1 MKKLFF
7 ITFLLILQFSF
18 AQNEKEALQKAAKYY
33 KNLDYVEAINAY
45 ESIARKGVEPQELL
59 ENLGNAYYYNADY
72 QQANKWYDKLF
83 KAKDPK
89 TNKPLNIKPEYYYRY
104 AQTLKSKGD
113 YDASDKVMDQ
123 FVALTGK
130 NDVRAGLFLKNR
142 DYQAEVKRN
151 SGRME
156 LNLLKLNTK
165 KSEYGTA
172 FYGDNIVY
180 ATSKTGFLKRRSE
193 WTGDNFY
200 TLYEANTDSL
210 QASRKAKLNGI
221 NTKFNE
227 STAAFTKDGNTM
239 YFTRNN
245 FINNEVKTNGDQ
257 TVLLKIFKATKDK
270 SGKWGNVQEMPFN
283 SNIHSVAHPALSP
296 DGKYIYYTSDMKGTI
311 GASDIYRSKILK
323 DGYGKPEN
331 LGERINTPGRESFP
345 FISDDNI
352 LYFSSDGF
360 PGLGGL
366 DIFAVKLDA
375 EGNPITK
382 PINIGRPGN
391 SADDDFCYVINSH
404 THIGYLTSNRPE
416 GRGSDDIYS
425 FYEHTP
431 LRFTCQ
437 YNLKGVVKDAA
448 TLAIIP
454 NAKVALWST
463 NNTLLEET
471 TADAEGA
478 FTFNYTADCSDLQLL
493 IKSEKE
499 KYNSNQQLLALN
511 SSKDVTAEVLLTPIP
526 VVVEA
531 KKPTEIAV
539 GNDLAKILQID
550 NIYFDYNK
558 ANIRKD
564 AAEQLAKIVKVMQE
578 HPTMTVDVRLH
589 TDSRG
594 SDKYNLTLSQRRA
607 KSTIKW
613 ITSHGI
619 KKNRITGKGYG
630 ETQLVNECGNGVP
643 CTEEQHQANRRSEF
657 IIITY

>member
-1 MKKLFF
+1 VLF
-7 ITFLLILQFSF
+7 
-18 AQNEKEALQKAAKYY
+18 
-33 KNLDYVEAINAY
+33 
-45 ESIARKGVEPQELL
+45 
-59 ENLGNAYYYNADY
+59 
-72 QQANKWYDKLF
+72 
-83 KAKDPK
+83 
-89 TNKPLNIKPEYYYRY
+89 
-104 AQTLKSKGD
+104 
-113 YDASDKVMDQ
+113 
-123 FVALTGK
+123 
-130 NDVRAGLFLKNR
+130 
-142 DYQAEVKRN
+142 
-151 SGRME
+151 
-156 LNLLKLNTK
+156 
-165 KSEYGTA
+165 
-172 FYGDNIVY
+172 
-180 ATSKTGFLKRRSE
+180 RS
-193 WTGDNFY
+193 
-200 TLYEANTDSL
+200 
-210 QASRKAKLNGI
+210 
-221 NTKFNE
+221 
-227 STAAFTKDGNTM
+227 
-239 YFTRNN
+239 
-245 FINNEVKTNGDQ
+245 
-257 TVLLKIFKATKDK
+257 
-270 SGKWGNVQEMPFN
+270 
-283 SNIHSVAHPALSP
+283 
-296 DGKYIYYTSDMKGTI
+296 
-311 GASDIYRSKILK
+311 ASDIYRSKILK

-391 SADDDFCYVINSH
+391 SGDDDFCYVINSH

-448 TLAIIP
+448 TSAIIP

-478 FTFNYTADCSDLQLL
+478 FTFNYTADCGDLQLL

-511 SSKDVTAEVLLTPIP
+511 SNKDVTAEVLLTPIP
-526 VVVEA
+526 VVEE
-531 KKPTEIAV
+531 KKPKEIVV
-539 GNDLAKILQID
+539 GNDLAKILNIE

-578 HPTMTVDVRLH
+578 HPTMKVDVRLH

-594 SDKYNLTLSQRRA
+594 SDKYNLALSQRRA

-630 ETQLVNECGNGVP
+630 ETQLVNECSNGVP

-657 IIITY
+657 IIISY